1 MVCAANREKIC
12 SSHILQP
19 VLTYVHFA
27 APRQNKHNMMQ
38 IHSITMERLHSQD
51 GQIALTKSCK
61 DVVAMMEQDN
71 VDPRITKRITYLD
84 GLADDDPDEPSI
96 SLESLQ
102 KFAVFIVTRR
112 HLPYPLIGLTPD
124 GFIEAVWD
132 TSDGDMLTV
141 DFLPVGDVR
150 FVVLLATSESTPRQ
164 RSLGGLLPPD
174 DMMNTVR
181 PFVDKLNRT

>member
-1 MVCAANREKIC
+1 
-12 SSHILQP
+12 
-19 VLTYVHFA
+19 
-27 APRQNKHNMMQ
+27 
-38 IHSITMERLHSQD
+38 MERVVSRD
-51 GQIALTKSCK
+51 GQIALTKSCR
-61 DVVAMMEQDN
+61 DVVAVMEQDN

-84 GLADDDPDEPSI
+84 GLAADDPDEPAV

-102 KFAVFIVTRR
+102 KFAVFVVTRH

-132 TSDGDMLTV
+132 TSDGDMLTM

-150 FVVLLATSESTPRQ
+150 FVVLLATSESEPRQ

-174 DMMNTVR
+174 DMMGAIR
-181 PFVDKLNRT
+181 PFVDKLIRA

>member
-1 MVCAANREKIC
+1 
-12 SSHILQP
+12 
-19 VLTYVHFA
+19 
-27 APRQNKHNMMQ
+27 
-38 IHSITMERLHSQD
+38 MERVVSQD

-61 DVVAMMEQDN
+61 DVVAVMEQDN
-71 VDPRITKRITYLD
+71 VDPRITKRIAYLD
-84 GLADDDPDEPSI
+84 GLAADDPDEPPV

-102 KFAVFIVTRR
+102 KFAAFVVTRR

-150 FVVLLATSESTPRQ
+150 FVVLLATSESEPRQ
-164 RSLGGLLPPD
+164 RSLGGLLSPD
-174 DMMNTVR
+174 DMMGAIR
-181 PFVDKLNRT
+181 PFVDKLIRA